1 MKFHWRRQGGSM
13 FIKASPFLLVCLVGI
28 LLYGHTLHAPF
39 YLDDAGAIYDS
50 GTVKDLGRAISG
62 ILSKRGLSTLTFAIN
77 YHLDEINVV
86 GYHLVNIAIHLL
98 ASCLVLLLLR
108 RIFPSQPRLQLFGAL
123 LFVAHPIQTQAVTYL
138 VQRMTSLSAL
148 LFLLALFLFARARAA
163 LDNGAE
169 FRDRR
174 HLFFYAAALLSGGL
188 AVLAKE
194 NAVVLPVALFLFA
207 HFFLPVRKG
216 GWRGSALYIAPFFI
230 VPAIAICAYLLV
242 PFFTA
247 PKFDTMGH
255 SRFLRSM
262 EGNSPLHYLAT
273 QCSVL
278 WIYIRMLFLPYGQ
291 ALDHAYPVSR
301 ELLTVKSFTG
311 FFGLSG
317 LFALVWHLRC
327 RQPVIAFAILW
338 FFLTLAVESSVIP
351 LDPLFEHRLYL
362 PMFGMAVFVPALFN
376 LVPRPQWQLGMGIV
390 VILVLATL
398 TWRRNDLWNDPL
410 AFYADNLQVS
420 PENERVYFN
429 LGQECLKV
437 GIVDEGERLVRESIA
452 LNPSRYLGYI
462 SLKEVYVAQDRL
474 DEAIAMLHY
483 GLDHVSQSDKGLL
496 YNELAFIHG
505 KRGDFSVAI
514 EMLQRSIDVDPKI
527 AASYYNLAQMLMFAG
542 EKELIEL
549 NLRKTLEIEPDHA
562 DAKAMLE
569 NMMLRNIAPPEL
581 LPPAGKVGH

>member
-1 MKFHWRRQGGSM
+1 MKFHWRRQGSSM
-13 FIKASPFLLVCLVGI
+13 FNEARPFLLVFLVGI
-28 LLYGHTLHAPF
+28 LLYGHTLYAPF
-39 YLDDAGAIYDS
+39 YLDDSGAIYDS
-50 GTVKDLGRAISG
+50 GIVKDLGRAISG
-62 ILSKRGLSTLTFAIN
+62 ILNMRGLSTLTFAIN
-77 YHLDEINVV
+77 YHLDELNVV
-86 GYHLVNIAIHLL
+86 GYHLVNIAIHLG
-98 ASCLVLLLLR
+98 ASFLVLLLLR
-108 RIFPSQPRLQLFGAL
+108 RIFPLQPLLQLFGAL

-148 LFLLALFLFARARAA
+148 LFLLALFLFVCAREA
-163 LDNGAE
+163 LDNGAD

-174 HLFFYAAALLSGGL
+174 HLFFYAGALISGGL

-194 NAVVLPVALFLFA
+194 NAVVLPAALLLFA
-207 HFFLPVRKG
+207 HFFLPARKS
-216 GWRGSALYIAPFFI
+216 GWRASALYIAPFLI

-242 PFFTA
+242 PLFAA

-255 SRFLRSM
+255 SRFLLSM

-301 ELLTVKSFTG
+301 ELLTVKSVTG
-311 FFGLSG
+311 FLGLSG

-338 FFLTLAVESSVIP
+338 FFLTLAIESSIIP
-351 LDPLFEHRLYL
+351 LDPLFEHRIYL
-362 PMFGMAVFVPALFN
+362 PMFGMAALVPALFN
-376 LVPRPQWQLGMGIV
+376 LVPRPRWRLSVGIV
-390 VILVLATL
+390 VILVLAFL

-410 AFYADNLQVS
+410 AFYADNLRIS

-452 LNPSRYLGYI
+452 LNPSRYFGYI
-462 SLKEVYVAQDRL
+462 SLKEVYVSQDRL
-474 DEAIAMLHY
+474 DEAIGMLHY
-483 GLDHVSQSDKGLL
+483 GLDHVSQSDKGRL

-505 KRGDFSVAI
+505 KKGDFPAAI

-527 AASYYNLAQMLMFAG
+527 AASYFNLAQMLMFAG
-542 EKELIEL
+542 EKELMEL
-549 NLRKTLEIEPDHA
+549 NLRKTLEIEPDHV

-569 NMMLRNIAPPEL
+569 NMMLRNNSPPEL
-581 LPPAGKVGH
+581 VPPTGKVGD

>member
-1 MKFHWRRQGGSM
+1 MKFHWSGLA
-13 FIKASPFLLVCLVGI
+13 FNKARPFLLVCLVGI

-39 YLDDAGAIYDS
+39 YLDDSGAIYDS
-50 GTVKDLGRAISG
+50 GIVKDLGRAVSG
-62 ILSKRGLSTLTFAIN
+62 IFTMRGLSTLTFAIN
-77 YHLDEINVV
+77 YQLDELNVV
-86 GYHLVNIAIHLL
+86 GYHLVNIAIHLGT
-98 ASCLVLLLLR
+98 SCLVLLLLR
-108 RIFPSQPRLQLFGAL
+108 RIFPLQPRLQLFGAL

-148 LFLLALFLFARARAA
+148 LFLLALFLFARAREA
-163 LDNGAE
+163 LDSGAE

-174 HLFFYAAALLSGGL
+174 HLFFYVAALLSGGL

-194 NAVVLPVALFLFA
+194 NAVVLPVALFLFGY
-207 HFFLPVRKG
+207 FFLPARKG
-216 GWRGSALYIAPFFI
+216 GWRARALYISPFLI
-230 VPAIAICAYLLV
+230 VPAIAIGVYLLV
-242 PFFTA
+242 PIFTA

-301 ELLTVKSFTG
+301 ELLTVKSVTG

-327 RQPVIAFAILW
+327 RQPIIAFAILW
-338 FFLTLAVESSVIP
+338 FFLTLAVESSIIP

-362 PMFGMAVFVPALFN
+362 PMFGMAALVPALFN
-376 LVPRPQWQLGMGIV
+376 LMPRPQWQLGVGIV
-390 VILVLATL
+390 VILVLAVL

-410 AFYADNLQVS
+410 AFYADNLRIS

-452 LNPSRYLGYI
+452 LNPSRYFGYI
-462 SLKEVYVAQDRL
+462 SLKELYVAQDRL

-483 GLDHVSQSDKGLL
+483 GLDHVSPGDKGRL

-505 KRGDFSVAI
+505 KRGDFSAAI
-514 EMLQRSIDVDPKI
+514 EMLQRSIDADPKI

-562 DAKAMLE
+562 DARGMLE
-569 NMMLRNIAPPEL
+569 NMMFRANAPPEVV
-581 LPPAGKVGH
+581 PPAGEVGH